1 MPVSQDPGTVPV
13 PCGPLLAFRFTKVNE
28 KKCKKKSLTAW
39 KPAKNAQAYND
50 ALALGGRVHQSDWHA
65 SLVARRPNRR
75 DQHAET
81 MRHERTRGAASSC
94 FETTRFAL
102 YLFVSIHL
110 FTAPEPAGSP

>member
-1 MPVSQDPGTVPV
+1 MQ
-13 PCGPLLAFRFTKVNE
+13 
-28 KKCKKKSLTAW
+28 KKFNGVEARE
-39 KPAKNAQAYND
+39 NAQAYND

-65 SLVARRPNRR
+65 SLVAWRPNRR

-94 FETTRFAL
+94 FETTCFAL